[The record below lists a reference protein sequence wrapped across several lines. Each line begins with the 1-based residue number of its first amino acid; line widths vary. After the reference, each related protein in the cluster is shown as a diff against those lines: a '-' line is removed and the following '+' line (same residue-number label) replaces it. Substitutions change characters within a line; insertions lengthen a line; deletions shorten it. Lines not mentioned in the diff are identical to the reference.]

1 MCEILF
7 SIIDENKFGSLLV
20 RFSRKYSIFF
30 QIVSGIAV
38 QRGIS
43 DTTVSKLQ
51 PLESVTD
58 LAYFSKIW
66 LYGGT
71 LLCAITFLGFWGADA
86 ESRMGLITVINIKS
100 MKIIAN

>member
-1 MCEILF
+1 MIK
-7 SIIDENKFGSLLV
+7 ENIFPRGLIFYENIK
-20 RFSRKYSIFF
+20 FF

-38 QRGIS
+38 HRGVI

-58 LAYFSKIW
+58 LTYFSKIW

-71 LLCAITFLGFWGADA
+71 LLCAVTFLGFWGADA
-86 ESRMGLITVINIKS
+86 ESRMGLITVINTK
-100 MKIIAN
+100 